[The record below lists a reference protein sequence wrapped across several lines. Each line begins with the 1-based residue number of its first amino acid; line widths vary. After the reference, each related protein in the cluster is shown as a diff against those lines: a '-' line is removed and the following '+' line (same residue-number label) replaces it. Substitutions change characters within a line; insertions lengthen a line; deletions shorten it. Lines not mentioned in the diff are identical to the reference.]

1 MNLEFYRTF
10 YYVAQ
15 YENISKAAESLYIT
29 QPAVSRA
36 IKQLEDELGCALF
49 LRTPKGVRLTQEGQI
64 LYTYLKQAF
73 NFIETAEKKIDS
85 VRNVQSGE
93 IRVGV
98 SDTLCKHYLVPYL
111 KLFNTLYPG
120 IKVHVT
126 CPNTPGI
133 INLLKSGGIDLGI
146 INMPYKDDKLSF
158 KSILEVQDCFVT
170 GKKLRQLSYQLQPL
184 SEIVKNPMLLLEKN
198 SNSRHYIDEYLL
210 SHSINVT
217 PAFELGN
224 MDLLVHFAKF
234 DFGIACVLR
243 NFVEEDIQKGALYE
257 IKPIERIPP
266 RHVGVAWLKD
276 MPLSAA
282 SSKLIDILDYQVTSD
297 I

>member
-1 MNLEFYRTF
+1 MNLEFYKTF
-10 YYVAQ
+10 YYVAK
-15 YENISKAAESLYIT
+15 YENISKAAEHLYIT

-49 LRTPKGVRLTQEGQI
+49 LRTPKGVRLTQEGEI
-64 LYTYLKQAF
+64 LYTHLHQAF

-85 VRNVQSGE
+85 VKNVQSGE

-98 SDTLCKHYLVPYL
+98 SDTLCKYYLVPYL
-111 KLFNTLYPG
+111 KLFNTLYPA

-133 INLLKSGGIDLGI
+133 ISLLKQGSIDLGI
-146 INMPYKDDKLSF
+146 INMPYTDDRLNY
-158 KSILEVQDCFVT
+158 KSLLEVQDCFVA
-170 GKKLRQLSYQLQPL
+170 GQKFKHLSYKLQPL
-184 SEIVKNPMLLLEKN
+184 NEIVKYPMLLLEQS
-198 SNSRHYIDEYLL
+198 SNSRQYIDQYFLA
-210 SHSINVT
+210 HSTLVK

-234 DFGIACVLR
+234 DFGIACVIK
-243 NFVEEDIQKGALYE
+243 NFVEDDIQQGALYE
-257 IKPIERIPP
+257 IKPIEKIPP
-266 RHVGVAWLKD
+266 RTIGVAWLKD

-282 SSKLIDILDYQVTSD
+282 AIKLIDILDYQVTSD